1 MGNFFSIY
9 LRIPISFNFRFETI
23 VSYNIY
29 QVIGYSCLFSKSFFL
44 LVLFLFYLSLTKVI
58 ATRKCFFI
66 VWLVRLVLS
75 SFGLD
80 WLLFGRLSFV
90 FRLLILSGILIS
102 PLRFIKLFHTNIVL
116 CFLCK
121 KFFFPFPF
129 LFYTHIPP
137 RLFDKVHLVIY
148 TLKFSKL
155 LVSELVVSI
164 NRPCWLW
171 RHKVKIQINYKIYFS
186 KWFCKRN
193 NTIFLFRFRFRFTYR
208 YRYRFFFNINYY
220 TAVWL
225 RKPWIVWL
233 SEV

>member
-9 LRIPISFNFRFETI
+9 LKLPNLLIFRFETI

-29 QVIGYSCLFSKSFFL
+29 QVIGHSRLFSKSFFL
-44 LVLFLFYLSLTKVI
+44 LVLFLFYLSLTKPI
-58 ATRKCFFI
+58 ATRNCFFI
-66 VWLVRLVLS
+66 VWLVRLVVS
-75 SFGLD
+75 SFSLD
-80 WLLFGRLSFV
+80 WLLFGRLFFG

-102 PLRFIKLFHTNIVL
+102 LLRFIKLFFLNIVS
-116 CFLCK
+116 CFLFK
-121 KFFFPFPF
+121 KLFFPFLF

-171 RHKVKIQINYKIYFS
+171 RHQVKIQINYKIYFS

-193 NTIFLFRFRFRFTYR
+193 
-208 YRYRFFFNINYY
+208 
-220 TAVWL
+220 
-225 RKPWIVWL
+225 
-233 SEV
+233 